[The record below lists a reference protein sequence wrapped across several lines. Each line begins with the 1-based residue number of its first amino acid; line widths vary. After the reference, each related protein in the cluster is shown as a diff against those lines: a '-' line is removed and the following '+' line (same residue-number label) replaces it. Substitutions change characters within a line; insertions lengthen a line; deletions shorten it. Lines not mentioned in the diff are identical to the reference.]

1 MSSATMARARSATL
15 TALLCLCCPWLA
27 AQAKDITPAEAEQR
41 SLGIRDPAEQEHWLK
56 IAAEGGMRDAQWVLG
71 ERYLREN
78 QGKGKNVAAGLEL
91 LRRSAAQGS
100 SRAQSL
106 LGWAYWSGIG
116 VKQDFAEA
124 AKWFT
129 AAARQEDGYALA
141 TLSSFYYY
149 GAGVVQDRE
158 RGKRLLLRAAELGDE
173 KGLTGAWKVLLA
185 GQPED
190 RDPRLGVHFLS
201 KAAGTNDAQ
210 AAYMLAREYLTGRD
224 VPRDPSRA
232 VEWFERAAKAKHAV
246 ASLWLSELHAKG
258 IGVRQ
263 DVKRAERM
271 LQDALSS
278 AKLTDKNLFSWTLSV
293 AQDAQLRNSALAIRV
308 LEPALAAEKEKSPAH
323 LDTLAAAYAA
333 HGEFE
338 KAVATQ
344 LEAIQAARRK
354 WPAQRTASLEPRL
367 ELYRSGKA
375 YQEDSL

>member
-1 MSSATMARARSATL
+1 MSSGTMARARSTTL
-15 TALLCLCCPWLA
+15 IALLCLCSPALA
-27 AQAKDITPAEAEQR
+27 AQAGDITPAEAEQR
-41 SLGIRDPAEQEHWLK
+41 SLTTRDPAEQERWLK
-56 IAAEGGMRDAQWVLG
+56 IAAEGGRRDAQWLLG
-71 ERYLREN
+71 ERYLREKD
-78 QGKGKNVAAGLEL
+78 GKGKNVATGIEL

-100 SRAQSL
+100 SRAQTM
-106 LGWAYWSGIG
+106 LGWAYWSGVG

-141 TLSSFYYY
+141 ALSAFYYY
-149 GAGVVQDRE
+149 GTGVVQDPAL
-158 RGKRLLLRAAELGDE
+158 GKRLLLRAAELGDD
-173 KGLTGAWKVLLA
+173 KGLAGAWKLLLA

-190 RDPRLGVHFLS
+190 RDPRLGMHFLN
-201 KAAGTNDAQ
+201 KAASTNDAN

-278 AKLTDKNLFSWTLSV
+278 AKLTDKNLFSWTLAV
-293 AQDAQLRNSALAIRV
+293 AQDAQLRNSTLAIRV

-323 LDTLAAAYAA
+323 LDTLAAAYAD
-333 HGEFE
+333 HGEFD

-344 LEAIQAARRK
+344 LEAIQTARRK
-354 WPAQRTASLEPRL
+354 WSAQAAASLQPRL

-375 YQEDSL
+375 YHEDTL

>member
-1 MSSATMARARSATL
+1 MSSATMARARS
-15 TALLCLCCPWLA
+15 TALIALLWLSSYSLA
-27 AQAKDITPAEAEQR
+27 AQAEDLTPAEAEQR
-41 SLGIRDPAEQEHWLK
+41 SLNTRDPAERERLLK
-56 IAAEGGMRDAQWVLG
+56 IAADGGLRDAQWVLG
-71 ERYLREN
+71 ERYLREKD
-78 QGKGKNVAAGLEL
+78 GKGKNVAAGIEL
-91 LRRSAAQGS
+91 LRRSATQGS

-149 GAGVVQDRE
+149 GAGVAQDRA
-158 RGKRLLLRAAELGDE
+158 RGKRLLLRAAELGEE

-185 GQPED
+185 GETED
-190 RDPRLGVHFLS
+190 RDSRLGMHFLN
-201 KAAGTNDAQ
+201 KAASTNDAD

-224 VPRDPSRA
+224 VQRDPSRA
-232 VEWFERAAKAKHAV
+232 VEWFQRAAKAKHAV

-271 LQDALSS
+271 LQDALSG

-293 AQDAQLRNSALAIRV
+293 AQDAQLRNSTLAIRV

-323 LDTLAAAYAA
+323 LDTLAAAYAD
-333 HGEFE
+333 HGEFD
-338 KAVATQ
+338 KAVTTQ
-344 LEAIQAARRK
+344 LEALEAARRK
-354 WPAQRTASLEPRL
+354 WPAERASSLEERL

-375 YQEDSL
+375 YHEDSL

>member
-1 MSSATMARARSATL
+1 MSSAKMARARS
-15 TALLCLCCPWLA
+15 TALVALLVFCSPS
-27 AQAKDITPAEAEQR
+27 QAENITPAEAEQR
-41 SLGIRDPAEQEHWLK
+41 SLDTRDSAERERLLK
-56 IAAEGGMRDAQWVLG
+56 IAAEGGQRDAQWVLG
-71 ERYLREN
+71 ERYLRED
-78 QGKGKNVAAGLEL
+78 QGKGKKVAAGIEL

-100 SRAQSL
+100 SRAQTL
-106 LGWAYWSGIG
+106 LGWAYWSGLG

-124 AKWFT
+124 AKWFN

-141 TLSSFYYY
+141 TLSAFYYY
-149 GAGVVQDRE
+149 GTGVVQDRA

-173 KGLTGAWKVLLA
+173 KGLTGAWKLLLA

-190 RDPRLGVHFLS
+190 RDPRLGLHFLN
-201 KAAGTNDAQ
+201 KAASTNDPD

-224 VPRDPSRA
+224 VPRDPARA
-232 VEWFERAAKAKHAV
+232 VEWFERAAKEKHAV

-271 LQDALSS
+271 LQEALSS

-293 AQDAQLRNSALAIRV
+293 AQDEQLRNSALAIRV

-323 LDTLAAAYAA
+323 LDTLAAAYAD
-333 HGEFE
+333 HGEFD

-344 LEAIQAARRK
+344 LEAIETARRK
-354 WPAQRTASLEPRL
+354 WSAQGTATLEPRL

-375 YQEDSL
+375 YHEDTL